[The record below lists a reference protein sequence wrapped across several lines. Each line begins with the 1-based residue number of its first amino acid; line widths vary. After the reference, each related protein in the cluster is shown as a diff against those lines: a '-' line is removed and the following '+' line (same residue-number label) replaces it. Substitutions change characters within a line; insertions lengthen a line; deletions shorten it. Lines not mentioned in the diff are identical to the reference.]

1 MRCTSA
7 LLRGLM
13 SGVTGSPPAPTSA
26 CDLLTSACDLLSIRS
41 TSALP
46 KGVYGS
52 GLNTGVPGVSGMC
65 ASLRGVPPQ
74 LLGGSIRTSWLCP
87 VPS

>member
-1 MRCTSA
+1 MY
-7 LLRGLM
+7 
-13 SGVTGSPPAPTSA
+13 GVTGSSPAPTSA
-26 CDLLTSACDLLSIRS
+26 CDLLSILS

-52 GLNTGVPGVSGMC
+52 GLNTGVPGVSCMC
-65 ASLRGVPPQ
+65 ASLYGVPPPPP
-74 LLGGSIRTSWLCP
+74 LPGGSIRTSWLCP